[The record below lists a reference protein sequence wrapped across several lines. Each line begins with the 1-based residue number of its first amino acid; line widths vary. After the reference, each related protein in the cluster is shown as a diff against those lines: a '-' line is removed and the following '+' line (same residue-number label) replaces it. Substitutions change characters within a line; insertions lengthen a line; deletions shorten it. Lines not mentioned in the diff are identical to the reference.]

1 MPDYDYKLY
10 NLKITTITP
19 LHIGTGRALLHE
31 YDYAVYDKK
40 TWVINQSALLEAQKN
55 IDDPK
60 VAQRLATIPPA
71 QLLTDEDFV
80 EGSKLFRYVLK
91 GRPRSQGEGIEVQE
105 QFKDVFEHPYIPGSS
120 LKGALRTVIG
130 WYAWKELK
138 LEPDTSLLKPRK
150 EWAGSTYE
158 QNIFGRDPNH
168 DLLRALHVS
177 DSDPQDAS
185 CLSLMNVRVIN
196 PGGAEGA
203 PVQMEAVSPDITFT
217 ATLKLDLALYSDW
230 AKKNQLRLSGENWL
244 KNIPKIANE
253 RAQERIAAELEW
265 FKGLKKAGH
274 VLSIYDQLR
283 RSNLPENQFIL
294 RLGWGTGWDD
304 KTFGSRLQA
313 DDDFME
319 YIIEHY
325 RLAKGKREAGDA
337 FPSSRRAVVQLQRST
352 DGAVEETIAR
362 PLGWLLVEM
371 NPV

>member
-1 MPDYDYKLY
+1 MPDYKVYKL
-10 NLKITTITP
+10 NITTITP

-31 YDYAVYDKK
+31 YDYAVHDGK
-40 TWVINQSALLEAQKN
+40 TWVINQSALLDAQKDV
-55 IDDPK
+55 DDPR

-105 QFKDVFEHPYIPGSS
+105 QFKDVFERPYIPGSS

-130 WYAWKELK
+130 WHAWKELK
-138 LEPDTSLLKPRK
+138 LEPDASLLKPRK
-150 EWAGSTYE
+150 EWAGSNYE

-168 DLLRALHVS
+168 DSLRALQVS
-177 DSDPQDAS
+177 DSDPQAAS

-203 PVQMEAVSPDITFT
+203 PVQMEAITPDVTFT
-217 ATLKLDLALYSDW
+217 ATMKLDLALYSDW
-230 AKKNQLRLSGENWL
+230 AKKYKLQLSGEKWL
-244 KNIPKIANE
+244 KDIPKIANE
-253 RAQERIAAELEW
+253 RARERIAAELEW
-265 FKGLKKAGH
+265 FKTLKKAGH
-274 VLSIYDQLR
+274 VLSTYEELR
-283 RSNLPENQFIL
+283 KAKLQENQFIL

-313 DDDFME
+313 DEDFME
-319 YIIEHY
+319 YIIY
-325 RLAKGKREAGDA
+325 QYKLAKGKREAGDA
-337 FPSSRRAVVQLQRST
+337 FPSSRRAVVRSQRAA
-352 DGAVEETIAR
+352 DGSVEETIAR

-371 NPV
+371 IPV